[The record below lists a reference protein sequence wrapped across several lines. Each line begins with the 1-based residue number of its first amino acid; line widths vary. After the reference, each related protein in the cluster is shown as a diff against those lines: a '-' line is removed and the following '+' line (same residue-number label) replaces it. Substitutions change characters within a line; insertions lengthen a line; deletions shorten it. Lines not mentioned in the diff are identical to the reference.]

1 MSGLEKGC
9 FAHVVNLRKTGPY
22 LVVWKGKTK
31 KISEGAGPQTE
42 QYGNINRDYILLQF
56 SKRAPMSHA
65 LPQLRVSAPTSRL
78 LPKARKYLSQF

>member
-22 LVVWKGKTK
+22 LVVWKGKKENLRRDRT
-31 KISEGAGPQTE
+31 TE

-56 SKRAPMSHA
+56 SKHAPMSHA
-65 LPQLRVSAPTSRL
+65 LPQLRVSAPTTRL
-78 LPKARKYLSQF
+78 LPKDRKYLSQF